1 MKAIIPSLFVILL
14 VSVVILVA
22 SRYWI
27 EPSTQE
33 NFELYTADTINTIDM
48 TYIKYLINNILESL
62 NKKVNKDLILL
73 GLDRVN
79 KILLEEGEGIEY
91 TVSFY
96 ALNKKDRHDDNNYLI
111 HTKFVLVNK
120 EVRVSELR
128 MGHSQEYVHPRVPVS
143 GRGSTLYKPKQGD
156 KVEGNPD
163 GSSLEKSDI
172 VAEMTG
178 ETVSALEL
186 NKDIPL
192 KEAVELEKKNYTP
205 FASRKNQ
212 FKWDTYGVNI
222 MDDKK
227 PDINGSYHGRAA
239 PKIVPNYTPSLFQ
252 SRNTDKDYYWLFD
265 LKQDS
270 ASRPIG
276 T

>member
-111 HTKFVLVNK
+111 HSKFVLVNK

>member
-79 KILLEEGEGIEY
+79 KILLEEGKGIEY
-91 TVSFY
+91 IVSFY

-163 GSSLEKSDI
+163 GSSLERSDI
-172 VAEMTG
+172 VEEMTG

-222 MDDKK
+222 MDEKK
-227 PDINGSYHGRAA
+227 PDINGSYHGRVA

>member
-27 EPSTQE
+27 EPSTKE

-79 KILLEEGEGIEY
+79 KILLEEGKGIEY
-91 TVSFY
+91 IVSFY

-156 KVEGNPD
+156 KVEGTPD
-163 GSSLEKSDI
+163 GSSLERSDI
-172 VAEMTG
+172 VEEMTG

-222 MDDKK
+222 MDEKK

-239 PKIVPNYTPSLFQ
+239 PKIVPNYTPSIFQ